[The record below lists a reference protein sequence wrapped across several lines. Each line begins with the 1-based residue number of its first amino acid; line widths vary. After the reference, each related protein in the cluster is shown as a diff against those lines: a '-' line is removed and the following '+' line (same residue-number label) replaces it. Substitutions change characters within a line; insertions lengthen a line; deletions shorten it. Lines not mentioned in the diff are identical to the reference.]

1 MIYERMS
8 PFMLNEKEKEKNHNW
23 ARQSGPP
30 NLILNILIT
39 QCHQGRKEKSVLIC
53 VGQKVKYFMS

>member
-1 MIYERMS
+1 
-8 PFMLNEKEKEKNHNW
+8 MLNEKEKEKNHNW